1 VAAAFYKP
9 DSDGFVATEATR
21 GPWDPGAQHAGPP
34 AALIGRAIEQLDGG
48 RMTEGDGA
56 PAQVGRITYEIL
68 RSVPIARVEVG
79 ARVIRRGRRVELVEA
94 ELTDGAE
101 TLIQAR
107 GWRLRSDEVN
117 FETPP
122 RFGPV
127 PPGPDRA
134 EPRSFFETGQDVGYH
149 TAMDYRFVQGAFT
162 ESGPATVWMRMKL
175 PLIAGE
181 QPTPLQRVLVAADAG
196 NGISAALDWTRYLF
210 INVDLSVHLH
220 RMPEGEWICLDAV
233 TLPEPDGIGIADTR
247 LFDERG
253 AIGRGVQTLLIDKR
267 R

>member
-1 VAAAFYKP
+1 
-9 DSDGFVATEATR
+9 
-21 GPWDPGAQHAGPP
+21 
-34 AALIGRAIEQLDGG
+34 
-48 RMTEGDGA
+48 
-56 PAQVGRITYEIL
+56 
-68 RSVPIARVEVG
+68 
-79 ARVIRRGRRVELVEA
+79 VELVEA

-134 EPRSFFETGQDVGYH
+134 DPRSFFEIGQDVGYH

-162 ESGPATVWMRMKL
+162 ESGPATVWM
-175 PLIAGE
+175 
-181 QPTPLQRVLVAADAG
+181 
-196 NGISAALDWTRYLF
+196 LF

-233 TLPEPDGIGIADTR
+233 TRPEPDGIGIADTR
-247 LFDERG
+247 LFDERDS
-253 AIGRGVQTLLIDKR
+253 IGRGVQTLLIDER

>member
-1 VAAAFYKP
+1 VPAAFYKP
-9 DSDGFVATEATR
+9 DGDGFVATEATR
-21 GPWDPGAQHAGPP
+21 GPWDPDAQHAGPP
-34 AALIGRAIEQLDGG
+34 AALIGRAVEQLDGG

-56 PAQVGRITYEIL
+56 SAQVGRITYEIL

-101 TLIQAR
+101 TLIRAR

-117 FETPP
+117 FETPA

-134 EPRSFFETGQDVGYH
+134 EPRRFFETGQDVGYH

-162 ESGPATVWMRMKL
+162 ESG
-175 PLIAGE
+175 
-181 QPTPLQRVLVAADAG
+181 
-196 NGISAALDWTRYLF
+196 
-210 INVDLSVHLH
+210 
-220 RMPEGEWICLDAV
+220 
-233 TLPEPDGIGIADTR
+233 
-247 LFDERG
+247 
-253 AIGRGVQTLLIDKR
+253 R
-267 R
+267 RRSGCG